1 MDNSTII
8 GSGSCIGFYAC
19 TALNGKHVCA
29 FKKMHFM
36 IVHYLNQHNALILH
50 TLLLDLGT
58 VGDDSCHGY
67 GPCAYLHGMCFK

>member
-19 TALNGKHVCA
+19 TALNGKHACT
-29 FKKMHFM
+29 FNKNLFHDSS
-36 IVHYLNQHNALILH
+36 LLQQHKPLILH